1 MQFIYCKE
9 SINLYKSIGLLA
21 FCKYADRQTDR
32 RKDRRMDRDEGRQ
45 KNKENLVG
53 IYFGTEANWSVG

>member
-21 FCKYADRQTDR
+21 FCKYA
-32 RKDRRMDRDEGRQ
+32 DRRMDRDEGRQ